1 MRQFVKKTKNI
12 TIMIIITIT
21 INSCVSNQT
30 APHIYMYLRSHGAE
44 SDLNRQLNSVH
55 QHNW

>member
-12 TIMIIITIT
+12 TIMIITKTISLCT
-21 INSCVSNQT
+21 SNQP

-44 SDLNRQLNSVH
+44 SNLNRQLNSVH